1 VDADS
6 NFSIHR
12 SLQRGLREELSNS
25 KSKQQ
30 AVFDQAVALVREA
43 FPQSNPLQQPT
54 PESWSEY
61 QKLLPHLH
69 ALHEVYHD
77 PRNHIKGSIDF
88 AQLLLDAGMDQ
99 FERGIVHEGLLL
111 LNTAEKVLDASAS
124 PDDHQVMKADIH
136 AMIGIM
142 YVHLTGIAESLW
154 DVH

>member
-1 VDADS
+1 MTVDADS

-25 KSKQQ
+25 KTKQQ
-30 AVFDQAVALVREA
+30 AVFDQAVALVREV

-61 QKLLPHLH
+61 QKLLPHLE
-69 ALHEVYHD
+69 ALNEVYHE
-77 PRNHIKGSIDF
+77 PKTHIYGSIDF

-99 FERGIVHEGLLL
+99 FERGIVREGLLL
-111 LNTAEKVLDASAS
+111 LNTAEKVLDASPS
-124 PDDHQVMKADIH
+124 PEDHRVMKADIH

-142 YVHLTGIAESLW
+142 YVKLMKKTGCL
-154 DVH
+154 